1 MYVGIFHLFT
11 IHSKFLGTFS
21 QKNLRILR
29 KVLGP
34 YCVFLGN
41 KMKMTVARPNR
52 RTSVT
57 NREIEFGNLC
67 K

>member
-1 MYVGIFHLFT
+1 M
-11 IHSKFLGTFS
+11 GTFS
-21 QKNLRILR
+21 QKNLIILR

-41 KMKMTVARPNR
+41 KMKMIVARPNR